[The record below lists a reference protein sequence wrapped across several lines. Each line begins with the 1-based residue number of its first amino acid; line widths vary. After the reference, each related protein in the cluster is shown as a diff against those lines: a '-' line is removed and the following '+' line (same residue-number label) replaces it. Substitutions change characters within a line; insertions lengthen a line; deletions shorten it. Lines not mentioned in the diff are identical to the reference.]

1 MKACV
6 HAQLHLT
13 LSTPRTAARQ
23 APLPMGFPRQEYW
36 NGLPLSSPGTIPN
49 PGIGGRGVGWVILY
63 HWATCDA
70 LRVVR
75 NMLDGWLAFAQA
87 ENSEG
92 LCVHQRREA
101 AGKVGGDRAENPQS
115 EESWPNFCPNSYFS
129 PPLLY
134 LRPNSQSKDK
144 GRHENKRFQLQL
156 LVSEG
161 HLLLG
166 VQRVLLMFCRSRD
179 LVNSAGFIF
188 ITKYTCIK
196 KIHMHEIHHL
206 HHHSHPPVTAIFNS

>member
-1 MKACV
+1 
-6 HAQLHLT
+6 
-13 LSTPRTAARQ
+13 
-23 APLPMGFPRQEYW
+23 
-36 NGLPLSSPGTIPN
+36 
-49 PGIGGRGVGWVILY
+49 
-63 HWATCDA
+63 
-70 LRVVR
+70 
-75 NMLDGWLAFAQA
+75 MLDGWLAFAQA

-188 ITKYTCIK
+188 ITKYTCMKFTIS
-196 KIHMHEIHHL
+196 III
-206 HHHSHPPVTAIFNS
+206 AILQLRLF